1 MKNIELLSP
10 AGDFD
15 CLKAAIQNGANAVYL
30 GASSFNAR
38 ASATNFSNSELE
50 EVIKYAHLRNV
61 KINLTLNTLIKNDEF
76 KDALDIAKNAAEL
89 GIDAIIVQD
98 LGLAQKIIEL
108 FPTIDVHA
116 STQITC
122 HNFESVKKLES
133 LGFKRIVLSRELS
146 VDEIKYICNNTNV
159 EVEVFIH
166 GALCISYSGQC
177 LLSSMIGGRSG
188 NRGRCAQACR
198 LPYELLE
205 NDKSIDKGYLLSPR
219 DLCSINYLKD
229 LIDAGVTSFKIEG
242 RMKKPEYVAVVTS
255 VYRKYIDKI
264 LNDNM
269 QEKLSDSDYN
279 YLMQVFNRGG
289 FSSGH
294 LNSTPNHDLVF
305 KEKQNNMGIY
315 LGRIYD
321 YNKNKGYIKLQ
332 LENSNIEVG
341 DSVSINDCTYYVS
354 ELLINDKNVK
364 TATLNDKITIGRMK
378 GNNIRKNSKIYKIES
393 KELTDTAL
401 KTFSNTENI
410 KTKLEGKIIVHKN
423 TPISLEV
430 KTITDKDSFLYNIHA
445 KVISDI
451 CPTDAINSPITE
463 ERIISQLSKT
473 GNTEFEFEN
482 ISVDLEN
489 NLYISP
495 ISSLNDLR
503 RMAISNIENE
513 IINKCMY
520 DYSSINFACQ
530 LSEYDENINKEN
542 ILKNQDKKISVL
554 LNILNKDF
562 SYLDLKDIDKLYV
575 PVKYFLDENFKDLL
589 LDISKTF
596 KTYVFLPIITKDT
609 FFKVI
614 EKNIDKIVYNYNIS
628 GFVISN
634 IGQLNIVSKFNLPI
648 TSNYSFNVFN
658 NYTEKGLQKL
668 GINIFTISP
677 ESNKSLILNLL
688 QNKILESELIIYGY
702 TPVMNSNY
710 CLLGNTN
717 KCFKECDRKC
727 TKNNKY
733 YLKDRL
739 GFNFRVIPDNIQTV
753 TTIYNSKIL
762 SIHPSEFNS
771 ENLRIDILDETIDEI
786 NDIIQ
791 TVKSGNRLE
800 GNMYT
805 NGNLNRNI

>member
-242 RMKKPEYVAVVTS
+242 RMKKPEYVSVVTS

-264 LNDNM
+264 LNDSI

-279 YLMQVFNRGG
+279 DLMQVFNRGG

-294 LNSTPNHDLVF
+294 LNSTSNHDLVF

-341 DSVSINDCTYYVS
+341 DSVSINDCTYY
-354 ELLINDKNVK
+354 L
-364 TATLNDKITIGRMK
+364 
-378 GNNIRKNSKIYKIES
+378 
-393 KELTDTAL
+393 
-401 KTFSNTENI
+401 
-410 KTKLEGKIIVHKN
+410 
-423 TPISLEV
+423 
-430 KTITDKDSFLYNIHA
+430 
-445 KVISDI
+445 
-451 CPTDAINSPITE
+451 
-463 ERIISQLSKT
+463 
-473 GNTEFEFEN
+473 
-482 ISVDLEN
+482 
-489 NLYISP
+489 
-495 ISSLNDLR
+495 
-503 RMAISNIENE
+503 
-513 IINKCMY
+513 
-520 DYSSINFACQ
+520 
-530 LSEYDENINKEN
+530 
-542 ILKNQDKKISVL
+542 
-554 LNILNKDF
+554 
-562 SYLDLKDIDKLYV
+562 
-575 PVKYFLDENFKDLL
+575 
-589 LDISKTF
+589 
-596 KTYVFLPIITKDT
+596 
-609 FFKVI
+609 
-614 EKNIDKIVYNYNIS
+614 
-628 GFVISN
+628 
-634 IGQLNIVSKFNLPI
+634 
-648 TSNYSFNVFN
+648 
-658 NYTEKGLQKL
+658 
-668 GINIFTISP
+668 
-677 ESNKSLILNLL
+677 
-688 QNKILESELIIYGY
+688 SELIITY
-702 TPVMNSNY
+702 
-710 CLLGNTN
+710 
-717 KCFKECDRKC
+717 
-727 TKNNKY
+727 
-733 YLKDRL
+733 
-739 GFNFRVIPDNIQTV
+739 
-753 TTIYNSKIL
+753 
-762 SIHPSEFNS
+762 
-771 ENLRIDILDETIDEI
+771 
-786 NDIIQ
+786 
-791 TVKSGNRLE
+791 
-800 GNMYT
+800 
-805 NGNLNRNI
+805 